1 MKYIRVGAITDKG
14 KIMSKNFNT
23 KDEATAWLLDLM
35 NKEEIKH
42 YRIINRET
50 KELVETETKQYDKEK

>member
-1 MKYIRVGAITDKG
+1 MKYRVGLITTKS

-50 KELVETETKQYDKEK
+50 KELIETETKQFDKGV